1 MADVAHFNEG
11 LRLAREAIAS
21 APANPVMRRAH
32 LRTAHH
38 DVTRSLGEANR
49 MRDPKRAALCLKILN
64 WLRTDLRRSA
74 AAIGG

>member
-21 APANPVMRRAH
+21 APSNPVMRRAH

-38 DVTRSLGEANR
+38 DVTRSLAAANR
-49 MRDPKRAALCLKILN
+49 MRDRTRAGLCLKILN
-64 WLRTDLRRSA
+64 SLRADLRRLSRA
-74 AAIGG
+74 